1 MYIIRVT
8 FRAMGRFGEKVAY
21 GLNYVTKSLGNLLA
35 WGVRRM
41 TKVKPRRVVCWAYNF
56 KQYGCNPRYLTE
68 YLLENCPDFEV
79 CWVFRSGVDTSQVD
93 QRVKVVRFRTW
104 EYLKMMATAEFLV
117 TNSRTNPYLIYWH
130 KRPEQKYLML
140 WHGGVALKK
149 IERDVED
156 KLGYGYVRKAQI
168 DSRVADLM
176 ISGCNMHTEL
186 IRNAFW
192 YDGEVLERGI
202 PRNDI
207 FFDKER
213 HAEFRRRVEATYG
226 LNPGSRIVLYA
237 PTFRRSMSIEP
248 YRIDWSRMIAA
259 LRRLYA
265 TEHVSVIVRM
275 HPNLIGKVDTTTLV
289 AYEGVVDGTRYH
301 DMQELLTVADMLI
314 TDYSSSM
321 FDFTM
326 QGRPC
331 LLYATDVAQ
340 YDRGYY
346 FDFRDLPYPLAETED
361 ELVALVENFDMEV
374 YAARLNDFFAHRVG
388 LKEEGHAAQAL
399 AEWMARRAM

>member
-1 MYIIRVT
+1 
-8 FRAMGRFGEKVAY
+8 MGRFGEMVAF
-21 GLNYVTKSLGNLLA
+21 GLNYVTKSFGNLLA
-35 WGVRRM
+35 WGVRR
-41 TKVKPRRVVCWAYNF
+41 TTRVKLRRVVCWAYNF

-68 YLLENCPDFEV
+68 YLLENHPDFEV

-93 QRVKVVRFRTW
+93 PRVRVVRFRTW

-117 TNSRTNPYLIYWH
+117 TNARTNPYLIYWH

-140 WHGGVALKK
+140 WHGGVALKR
-149 IERDVED
+149 IERDAEN
-156 KLGYGYVRKAQI
+156 KLGYGYVRKAKI
-168 DSRVADLM
+168 DSRTADLM
-176 ISGCNMHTEL
+176 ISGCRMHTEL
-186 IRNAFW
+186 IHNAFW

-207 FFDKER
+207 FFDGAR
-213 HAEFRRRVEATYG
+213 HAEFRRRVEETFG
-226 LNPGSRIVLYA
+226 IQPGSRIVLYA

-248 YRIDWSRMIAA
+248 YRIDWSRMLAA
-259 LRRLYA
+259 LRRHYA
-265 TEHVSVIVRM
+265 TERVSVIVRM
-275 HPNLIGKVDTTTLV
+275 HPNLIGKVDTASLV

-301 DMQELLTVADMLI
+301 DMQELLTAADMLI

-326 QGRPC
+326 QRRPC

-346 FDFRDLPYPLAETED
+346 FNFRDLPYPLAETED
-361 ELVALVENFDMEV
+361 ELVALVENFDAEA
-374 YAARLNDFFAHRVG
+374 YAAKLEEFFTQRVG
-388 LKEEGHAAQAL
+388 LKEEGRAAEAL
-399 AEWMARRAM
+399 AEWMVSRALED